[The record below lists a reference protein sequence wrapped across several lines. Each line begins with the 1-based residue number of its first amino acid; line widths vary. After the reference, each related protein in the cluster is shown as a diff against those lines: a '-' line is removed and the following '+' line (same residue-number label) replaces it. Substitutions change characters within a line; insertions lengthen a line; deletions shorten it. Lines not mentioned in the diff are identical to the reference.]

1 MLIHFRYNFPVVLG
15 VLVCGQLK
23 FEVPRK
29 LPSVCGSLLARKT
42 FVITF
47 QIVISLQVA
56 DDYGI
61 DWTGPHNPYPVGV
74 TVPDAQL
81 PRQLTQ
87 AEVAS
92 LPDPHIPF
100 SAALQA
106 YMDTVN
112 IIKDIFQQ
120 T

>member
-1 MLIHFRYNFPVVLG
+1 MF
-15 VLVCGQLK
+15 
-23 FEVPRK
+23 
-29 LPSVCGSLLARKT
+29 GSLLAKET

-87 AEVAS
+87 AEVAL

-112 IIKDIFQQ
+112 VIEDIFQQ